1 MEDRLLVIQCKRGSR
16 DALQR
21 IYDKYRDTLLV
32 LAIALCRD
40 VNTAEDVVH
49 DTFVRFAERIG
60 RFELTG
66 SLRSYL
72 SVCVIN
78 CVRDM
83 KRRPQ
88 RREVCL
94 DGDCPIQS
102 QADEPGGRII
112 FNEQL
117 QQLAEALAMLSLE
130 QREVIAL
137 RIYGQMRLGAIAKSL
152 GVSVN
157 TVKGR
162 YRYGIDKLRSIL
174 NSEVEK

>member
-1 MEDRLLVIQCKRGSR
+1 MKEKLLVMRCKRGNR

-21 IYDKYRDTLLV
+21 IYEKYRDGLLV

-66 SLRSYL
+66 SLKSYL
-72 SVCVIN
+72 SVCVVN
-78 CVRDM
+78 RVRDM

-94 DGDCPIQS
+94 DGDCPIES
-102 QADEPGGRII
+102 QTDEPGCRII

-117 QQLAEALAMLSLE
+117 QQLAEALAQLSIE

-137 RIYGQMRLGAIAKSL
+137 RIYGQMRFGAIAKFL
-152 GVSVN
+152 GISVN

-162 YRYGIDKLRSIL
+162 YRYGIEKLRSVL
-174 NSEVEK
+174 DGEVTK

>member
-1 MEDRLLVIQCKRGSR
+1 MEEKLLVMRCKRGSR

-21 IYDKYRDTLLV
+21 IYEKYRDGLLV
-32 LAIALCRD
+32 LAIALCH
-40 VNTAEDVVH
+40 NENMAEDAVH
-49 DTFVRFAERIG
+49 DIFVRFAERIG
-60 RFELTG
+60 DFELTG

-72 SVCVIN
+72 SVCVVN
-78 CVRDM
+78 RVRDLM
-83 KRRPQ
+83 RRPQ

-94 DGDCPIQS
+94 DGDCPIES
-102 QADEPGGRII
+102 QTDEPGSRII

-137 RIYGQMRLGAIAKSL
+137 RIYGQMRFGTIAKSL
-152 GVSVN
+152 DVSVN

-162 YRYGIDKLRSIL
+162 YRYGINKLRSVL
-174 NSEVEK
+174 YP

>member
-1 MEDRLLVIQCKRGSR
+1 MEEKLLVIRCRRGSR
-16 DALQR
+16 DALAR

-40 VNTAEDVVH
+40 VNTAEDVIH
-49 DTFVRFAERIG
+49 DTFVQFAERIG
-60 RFELTG
+60 RFKLTG
-66 SLRSYL
+66 SLRGYL
-72 SVCVIN
+72 SVCVVN
-78 CVRDM
+78 RLRDM

-88 RREVCL
+88 SREVCL
-94 DGDCPIQS
+94 DGNCPIQS
-102 QADEPGGRII
+102 QTDEPESRII

-117 QQLAEALAMLSLE
+117 HQLAEALTLLPFE

-137 RIYGQMRLGAIAKSL
+137 RIYGQMRFGAIAKSL

-174 NSEVEK
+174 DGEAE

>member
-1 MEDRLLVIQCKRGSR
+1 MEDKLLVIRCRRGSR

-21 IYDKYRDTLLV
+21 IYEKYRDGLLV

-60 RFELTG
+60 RFKLTG
-66 SLRSYL
+66 SLRGYL
-72 SVCVIN
+72 SVCVVN
-78 CVRDM
+78 SVRDM

-88 RREVCL
+88 SREVCL
-94 DGDCPIQS
+94 NADCPIQS
-102 QADEPGGRII
+102 QNDEPESRII

-117 QQLAEALAMLSLE
+117 QQLAEALAELSFE

-137 RIYGQMRLGAIAKSL
+137 RIYGQMRFGAIAKSL
-152 GVSVN
+152 GLSVN
-157 TVKGR
+157 TIKGR

-174 NSEVEK
+174 DGEAE